1 MSTAID
7 EIAVVVPSRNEAAL
21 LPRSLSA
28 LEEST
33 RRMTLK
39 FPHVRTSLTV
49 VLDSSTDT
57 SAELL
62 ARHPQVRV
70 RSVSFGR
77 VGAARNAGIAA
88 ALSAAGV
95 PSSRLW
101 VATTDADSAVPV
113 DWLEHHY
120 TRALAGVDVL
130 VGTVEPFPAELDPSR
145 LVQWHAWHELREGH
159 SHVHGA
165 NLGFRADIF
174 TALGGFP
181 DIGLHEDR
189 EFVAIARAR
198 GSVVQATDAC
208 RVRTSGRL
216 QGRVEGGFAGFLAT
230 LDVPGDRVDPAGTSA
245 APR

>member
-1 MSTAID
+1 MD

-21 LPRSLSA
+21 LPRALSA

-39 FPHVRTSLTV
+39 FPHVRISVTV

-57 SAELL
+57 SVELL

-70 RSVSFGR
+70 RSVAFGR

-88 ALSAAGV
+88 VLSGSGV
-95 PSSRLW
+95 PSPRLW
-101 VATTDADSAVPV
+101 IATTDADSAVPV
-113 DWLEHHY
+113 DWLEQHY
-120 TRALAGVDVL
+120 ARAVAGADVL
-130 VGTVEPFPAELDPSR
+130 VGTVEPFQAELTHSR

-181 DIGLHEDR
+181 DISLHEDR
-189 EFVAIARAR
+189 EFVLSARAK
-198 GSVVQATDAC
+198 GYTVHATDSC

-216 QGRVEGGFAGFLAT
+216 QGRVEGGFADFLAT
-230 LDVPGDRVDPAGTSA
+230 LEVLPGNRVDPAGTSA
-245 APR
+245 PPP